1 MTRLVMLHE
10 RIQCQHYHRGKV
22 SRLLWEWI
30 YIILLSRK
38 RWTTIRT
45 LDW

>member
-1 MTRLVMLHE
+1 MKGSTPKTRIE
-10 RIQCQHYHRGKV
+10 GKCRGNYG
-22 SRLLWEWI
+22 SE
-30 YIILLSRK
+30 YIILLSGK